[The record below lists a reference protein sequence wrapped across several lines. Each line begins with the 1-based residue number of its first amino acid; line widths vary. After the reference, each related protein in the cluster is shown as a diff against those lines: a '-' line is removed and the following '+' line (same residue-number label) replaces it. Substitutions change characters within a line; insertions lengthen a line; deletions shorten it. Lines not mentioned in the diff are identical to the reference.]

1 MHQTTPAD
9 INECVREQSPCD
21 PNAMCT
27 NTPGAY
33 TCSCDEGYTGD
44 GMTCISKYFTV
55 DCIIAISGPSHF
67 SIITIVLYC
76 SLT

>member
-55 DCIIAISGPSHF
+55 DCIIVISGPSHI

-76 SLT
+76 LLT